1 MAQKQLS
8 TNTIAFVGLC
18 SEYCAALD
26 SALDYELNDFV
37 GRMLGLLPRIYIV
50 ATDLTTTDERGYIE
64 TGFID
69 PTLEEDQY
77 EAVRRGLEQ
86 LMGEDDTYL
95 EVFEE
100 DMKYSDTP
108 IGASIAE
115 GLSDLYQVFYNF
127 LATVRDAS
135 DDLVEEAVTAVL
147 DDFGSYWS
155 QILCNLL
162 RPLNALKV
170 RG

>member
-1 MAQKQLS
+1 MAHKQLS
-8 TNTIAFVGLC
+8 TNTIAFIGLC
-18 SEYCAALD
+18 SEYCSALD
-26 SALDYELNDFV
+26 SALDSELNDFV
-37 GRMLGLLPRIYIV
+37 TRMLGLLPRIYIV
-50 ATDLTTTDERGYIE
+50 ATDLATSGERGFIE
-64 TGFID
+64 GGFID
-69 PTLEEDQY
+69 LTLEEDQY
-77 EAVRRGLEQ
+77 ESVRRGLEQ
-86 LMGEDDTYL
+86 LIGEYDTYL

-147 DDFGSYWS
+147 EEFGSYWS
-155 QILCNLL
+155 QILCNLM
-162 RPLNALKV
+162 RPLNALKWA
-170 RG
+170 